1 MFMETTFIHPDK
13 VVEVFK
19 TNINHEW
26 QVQFIIPALQKLL
39 PEARITF
46 DLDDCDKIL
55 RIEGEVTLMDIH
67 QIIQVI
73 SVSGYH
79 AEVLR

>member
-1 MFMETTFIHPDK
+1 METIFIHPDK

-19 TNINHEW
+19 TNVNQEW
-26 QVQFIIPALQKLL
+26 QVQFIIAALEKLL

-55 RIEGEVTLMDIH
+55 RIEGQVTLINIH

-73 SVSGYH
+73 SAFGYH